1 MGPPAHLVTGKVGAE
16 KWHKETLAKV
26 RQTGSLTKRCG
37 KEALDLWCP
46 VSHPDQP
53 EETPYERKVRKD
65 AWKFKLD
72 VLATG
77 EVKTKPP
84 EGPGV
89 TLWKSKVKPPPWIS
103 KIALPCCRDFSTLK
117 NNEYVAQYF
126 RETRLV
132 VSRLRQAIIEIN
144 EQYKRL
150 MHLREELD
158 LMLDKIRQG
167 LITNR
172 QSQAIR
178 EHRPESEKASPLLLL
193 LYPLPTNHYCSSGIT
208 RWRVKITMGGTIRSD
223 DTKMTVY
230 KFCVQ
235 YFRRN
240 LIPDKVDGLMK
251 WERAEFL
258 KLKAKLEK
266 MMATSGDHL
275 KALGKCRENLNTLCG
290 ERGQVLDLV
299 PQPLRMVLLGAGR
312 DSWLGLSRPSS
323 PWVERNETPIPDPV
337 GPFTPEC
344 AAAVEECRRLTFL
357 TKDVLVEVQKA
368 IDEAQEIRNTTHCF
382 IDLSLQGKREET
394 LTHKERLDMTLA
406 GTRSTLHRC
415 KRFQHEMCITRGMA
429 LGPVSSKY
437 LETREKLTRP
447 MVKVFQRHVGT
458 QLPEAAILNQSTAQ
472 LDRSIAD
479 TDENIAHLKAT
490 RRYLRECI
498 HDKQTGYEVD
508 GSIKRLRE
516 RRMHPHTTMK
526 ETLELVY
533 T

>member
-1 MGPPAHLVTGKVGAE
+1 VKVMGPPAHLVTGKVGAE

-178 EHRPESEKASPLLLL
+178 EHRPESEK
-193 LYPLPTNHYCSSGIT
+193 
-208 RWRVKITMGGTIRSD
+208 
-223 DTKMTVY
+223 
-230 KFCVQ
+230 
-235 YFRRN
+235 
-240 LIPDKVDGLMK
+240 IPDKVDGLMK

-337 GPFTPEC
+337 GPFTPGKKIACCPHLSENNIRNGKFIRI
-344 AAAVEECRRLTFL
+344 EGI
-357 TKDVLVEVQKA
+357 TKDTYTHTRVCLCLC
-368 IDEAQEIRNTTHCF
+368 DTNTSDFLC
-382 IDLSLQGKREET
+382 LWQ
-394 LTHKERLDMTLA
+394 ERLDMTLA

-415 KRFQHEMCITRGMA
+415 KRFQHEMCITRGM
-429 LGPVSSKY
+429 GPVSSKY

-458 QLPEAAILNQSTAQ
+458 QLPEAAILNQILQDPRQSPPASPASGDGTKQ
-472 LDRSIAD
+472 VSE
-479 TDENIAHLKAT
+479 TENIQMENNSFSGIFS
-490 RRYLRECI
+490 R
-498 HDKQTGYEVD
+498 
-508 GSIKRLRE
+508 
-516 RRMHPHTTMK
+516 
-526 ETLELVY
+526 
-533 T
+533 

>member
-178 EHRPESEKASPLLLL
+178 EHRPESEK
-193 LYPLPTNHYCSSGIT
+193 
-208 RWRVKITMGGTIRSD
+208 
-223 DTKMTVY
+223 
-230 KFCVQ
+230 
-235 YFRRN
+235 
-240 LIPDKVDGLMK
+240 IPDKVDGLMK